1 MTVLSGPGTVST
13 LDSAEAEPTSLPVS
27 KAAAI
32 TACHWLMDNFGTKLR
47 EATLNKLYQVE
58 HLCAIVCQETAY
70 KWLKWLDAQEVA
82 TIVARCVFDASGD
95 YPGTQ
100 RIAFP
105 VNTPAFREQY
115 GDDFNNMLIAE
126 ANLTR
131 NLQGWRAG
139 GTRPGF
145 TRVTAFS
152 STTCSTLRAPR
163 RFLREKQWYS
173 FDTCLQRACAEL
185 DEKLKQKRN
194 DLWKAIAAYNGS
206 GKAAAEY
213 AANVKEL
220 AGYCAGV
227 TRE

>member
-1 MTVLSGPGTVST
+1 
-13 LDSAEAEPTSLPVS
+13 
-27 KAAAI
+27 
-32 TACHWLMDNFGTKLR
+32 MDNFGARLR

-58 HLCAIVCQETAY
+58 HLCGIVCQETAH

-100 RIAFP
+100 RTAFP
-105 VNTPAFREQY
+105 VNTAAFHEQY
-115 GDDFNNMLIAE
+115 GDDFTNMLIAE

-131 NLQGWRAG
+131 NLQGWTNRTWVYKG
-139 GTRPGF
+139 YGLF
-145 TRVTAFS
+145 QYDLQHVKSDEAF
-152 STTCSTLRAPR
+152 
-163 RFLREKQWYS
+163 FREKQWYS

-213 AANVKEL
+213 AANVKVL
-220 AGYCAGV
+220 AGYCAEV